1 MHSVLE
7 NSNIGPT
14 DSLNCVRLQDKFPQ
28 NSFSKVS
35 TIYPSIG
42 SGGTPYIPGGE
53 RVIAKRGHT
62 EDPLYQRRLL
72 QPPVSCTQ
80 KGRIYASGDRLKFF
94 KQVHC
99 KRAFPD
105 GEPQLPKDVAFT
117 RGFYDKY
124 RFKRR
129 LPFCSGS
136 RVFPKVP
143 SLHLE
148 GNMLP
153 VQSSSIRPLF
163 GPQNFYE
170 SFKTCCRIPEEEGHS
185 SPYIPG
191 RLSSFGC
198 NSGGSCGEYSA
209 GSDSASVPRFY
220 NKSQEIVTG
229 SNTSDNLSWFPSRLN
244 VHDDIAPGRQGQQN
258 SRLLSPSARFSK
270 YHIAKPSKFS
280 RPIRVFETSHMA
292 SSTSLSSLTVRS
304 DKGPTNE
311 PGVLRRCDCPVTERQ
326 SRTCLVVE
334 THPQCKR
341 QSRASS
347 SSGNGH
353 HDRRLQEGLG
363 CGASVPSD
371 QWEVVT
377 KRVSPTHQLSRAK
390 GIFFGSENLSQR
402 QVSRNRV
409 SAVRQHHRHSLHQ
422 QQRGYTLAP
431 TYDSGLR
438 DVGLVSDKRHLC
450 DSFSHPRK
458 RQRLCGQGVQRI
470 QGHERVE
477 AGPNSYSAFF
487 AELSDG
493 SVCESS
499 NQPTRRLHQLEA
511 RSGSHSHRRLYDK
524 LGSSTGLCFPP
535 LQSDIQDP
543 DESNN
548 RPNGTNSCCSSL
560 ASPALVAG
568 SSETSN
574 ISASVATD
582 QSNPLNGPDQPEP
595 SSSNVPSPSLGRV
608 SHLYQ
613 RFQAEGIPTNVAD
626 LLIAATRTSTHK
638 TYESSWNRWCRWCS
652 RRKVDPLSSSI
663 SDILIFL
670 TEVFNEGLAYRS
682 LNVLRSALSSTHP
695 KIDGFSVGQHPY
707 VTRLLKGALN
717 KRPPKPRYSHTWNV
731 DVMINYIISLGKN
744 STLSLKTISMK
755 LVTLFALTCPER
767 ISALA
772 SLDLRHCHVLPE
784 GVSFA
789 LTVPRKTGSSD
800 KPAEAFF
807 ACFDQD
813 KKLCPVECFRQYL
826 KLSRDVRP
834 VIPSSLPDKLFIS
847 FRRPHKPVTSTTLG
861 RWLRTFMSAAGIDS
875 QIFKA
880 HSVRGASTTAAANA
894 FVPLSTIM
902 SMADWSS
909 ASTFRTFYYKPL
921 FNSAFAAGVL
931 SAK

>member
-28 NSFSKVS
+28 NSISKVS
-35 TIYPSIG
+35 SFYPSIG
-42 SGGTPYIPGGE
+42 SGGTPNIPGGE

-62 EDPLYQRRLL
+62 EYPIYQRRLL

-80 KGRIYASGDRLKFF
+80 KGRIYASGDRPKFF
-94 KQVHC
+94 EQVYC
-99 KRAFPD
+99 KRALPD
-105 GEPQLPKDVAFT
+105 GKLQLPKVVAFT
-117 RGFYDKY
+117 RRFYDKY
-124 RFKRR
+124 RFKRCLSFR
-129 LPFCSGS
+129 PGS
-136 RVFPKVP
+136 RVFSKVP
-143 SLHLE
+143 SVHLE
-148 GNMLP
+148 GNVLP
-153 VQSSSIRPLF
+153 VQSSPIRPLF

-170 SFKTCCRIPEEEGHS
+170 SFKTGCRIPEEKGHS

-198 NSGGSCGEYSA
+198 NSGGSCKEYSA
-209 GSDSASVPRFY
+209 GSDAPSVPRFY
-220 NKSQEIVTG
+220 NKPQEIITDP
-229 SNTSDNLSWFPSRLN
+229 NTSDNLSGFPNRLS
-244 VHDDIAPGRQGQQN
+244 VHEDITSGRKGQQN
-258 SRLLSPSARFSK
+258 SGLLSPSARFSK
-270 YHIAKPSKFS
+270 YHVAKPSKFT
-280 RPIRVFETSHMA
+280 RPVGVFETSHLA
-292 SSTSLSSLTVRS
+292 SPTTLSSLAVRS

-311 PGVLRRCDCPVTERQ
+311 PEVLRRFDCPVTGCQ
-326 SRTCLVVE
+326 SRTCLVAG
-334 THPQCKR
+334 THPQCQR
-341 QSRASS
+341 QSRSS
-347 SSGNGH
+347 SSAGYDHN
-353 HDRRLQEGLG
+353 DRRLQEGLG
-363 CGASVPSD
+363 CSASVPSD
-371 QWEVVT
+371 QWQMVT
-377 KRVSPTHQLSRAK
+377 KRIPPTHQLSRAK
-390 GIFFGSENLSQR
+390 GILFGFENLSQR
-402 QVSRNRV
+402 QVSRDRI
-409 SAVRQHHRHSLHQ
+409 SAVRQHDRHRLHQ
-422 QQRGYTLAP
+422 QQRGYTLSP

-438 DVGLVSDKRHLC
+438 DVGLVSGKRHLC

-477 AGPNSYSAFF
+477 VGPNSHSAFS

-499 NQPTRRLHQLEA
+499 NQPTRGLHQLEA
-511 RSGSHSHRRLYDK
+511 RSGSHPHRRLYDK
-524 LGSSTGLCFPP
+524 LGSSTGLCLPP
-535 LQSDIQDP
+535 LQPDIQNLDESDI
-543 DESNN
+543 
-548 RPNGTNSCCSSL
+548 RPNRSNSRGSSL
-560 ASPALVAG
+560 ASPALVA
-568 SSETSN
+568 SSFETSN
-574 ISASVATD
+574 ISASVATE
-582 QSNPLNGPDQPEP
+582 QSNPPNGPVLPEP

-626 LLIAATRTSTHK
+626 LLIAATRASTHK

-652 RRKVDPLSSSI
+652 GRKIDPLSSSI
-663 SDILIFL
+663 GDILIFL

-731 DVMINYIISLGKN
+731 DVMIKYMISLGKN
-744 STLSLKTISMK
+744 NTLCLKTISMK

-772 SLDLRHCHVLPE
+772 SLDLRHCNVLPE
-784 GVSFA
+784 GVSFT
-789 LTVPRKTGSSD
+789 LTVPRKTGSAD

-807 ACFDQD
+807 AYFDKD

-826 KLSRDVRP
+826 KLSRSVRP

-909 ASTFRTFYYKPL
+909 DSTFRTFYYKPL
-921 FNSAFAAGVL
+921 FNSDFATGVL

>member
-1 MHSVLE
+1 MSWRTLTSDPQILSIVSGYKISFLKTPFQKSPPFTQASGQE
-7 NSNIGPT
+7 ALLISQEVNELLQKGAIQKTPYTRDGFYSRLFLVPKKGGSMRPVI
-14 DSLNCVRLQDKFPQ
+14 DLSSLNKFIVNEHFQMENLSCLKTLLLPGDFMTNIDLKDAYLSVPVHVSSRKFLRFIWKGTCYQFKALPFGLCSAPRIFTKVLKPVAAFLRRKAIRVLIYLDDFLLLAATVEEAVENTQLVVTLLQSLGFTINLKKSLLVPTQVITFLGFQVDSMCMMISLPADKA
-28 NSFSKVS
+28 NK
-35 TIYPSIG
+35 IL
-42 SGGTPYIPGGE
+42 
-53 RVIAKRGHT
+53 
-62 EDPLYQRRLL
+62 DCCRRLL
-72 QPPVSCTQ
+72 VSQSITL
-80 KGRIYASGDRLKFF
+80 RNLASFLGLLESSRPAIW
-94 KQVHC
+94 
-99 KRAFPD
+99 RAPLHFRHLQSD
-105 GEPQLPKDVAFT
+105 LI
-117 RGFYDKY
+117 RGLQMNQESYDA
-124 RFKRR
+124 
-129 LPFCSGS
+129 
-136 RVFPKVP
+136 V
-143 SLHLE
+143 
-148 GNMLP
+148 
-153 VQSSSIRPLF
+153 
-163 GPQNFYE
+163 
-170 SFKTCCRIPEEEGHS
+170 
-185 SPYIPG
+185 
-191 RLSSFGC
+191 
-198 NSGGSCGEYSA
+198 
-209 GSDSASVPRFY
+209 
-220 NKSQEIVTG
+220 
-229 SNTSDNLSWFPSRLN
+229 
-244 VHDDIAPGRQGQQN
+244 IA
-258 SRLLSPSARFSK
+258 LSPSARVELAWWLKHTLNVNGSPVHLPPPEMVITTDASK
-270 YHIAKPSKFS
+270 RGWGAVHQSLQTNGRWSQKESLQHINYLELKASFLALKTFLKGKS
-280 RPIRVFETSHMA
+280 RVTVSLQLDNTTAIAYINNKGGTRSPQLMTLALEMWDWCQTRDIFVIASHI
-292 SSTSLSSLTVRS
+292 
-304 DKGPTNE
+304 
-311 PGVLRRCDCPVTERQ
+311 PGRD
-326 SRTCLVVE
+326 
-334 THPQCKR
+334 
-341 QSRASS
+341 
-347 SSGNGH
+347 N
-353 HDRRLQEGLG
+353 
-363 CGASVPSD
+363 
-371 QWEVVT
+371 
-377 KRVSPTHQLSRAK
+377 
-390 GIFFGSENLSQR
+390 
-402 QVSRNRV
+402 V
-409 SAVRQHHRHSLHQ
+409 SADKESREFKDMSEWKLDPTVIQPFLLNCQTDLFASRLTNQLADYISWRPDPGAIHTDAFTINWAPL
-422 QQRGYTLAP
+422 RGYA
-431 TYDSGLR
+431 
-438 DVGLVSDKRHLC
+438 
-450 DSFSHPRK
+450 
-458 RQRLCGQGVQRI
+458 
-470 QGHERVE
+470 
-477 AGPNSYSAFF
+477 
-487 AELSDG
+487 
-493 SVCESS
+493 
-499 NQPTRRLHQLEA
+499 
-511 RSGSHSHRRLYDK
+511 
-524 LGSSTGLCFPP
+524 FPP

-560 ASPALVAG
+560 ANPALVAG

-613 RFQAEGIPTNVAD
+613 RFQAEGIPTSVAD

-834 VIPSSLPDKLFIS
+834 VIPCSLPDKLFIS

>member
-1 MHSVLE
+1 MSWRTLTSDPQILSIVSGYKISFLKTPFQKSPPFTQASGQE
-7 NSNIGPT
+7 ALLISQEVNELLQKGAIQKTPYTRDGFYSRLFLVPKKGGSMRPVI
-14 DSLNCVRLQDKFPQ
+14 DLSSLNKFIVNEHFQMENLSCLKTLLLPGDFMTNIDLKDAYLSVPVHVSSRKFLRFIWKGTCYQFKALPFGLCSAPRIFTKVLKPVAAFLRRKAIRVLIYLDDFLLLAATVEEAVENTQLVVTLLQSLGFTINLKKSLLVPTQVITFLGFQVDSMCMMISLPADKA
-28 NSFSKVS
+28 NK
-35 TIYPSIG
+35 IL
-42 SGGTPYIPGGE
+42 
-53 RVIAKRGHT
+53 
-62 EDPLYQRRLL
+62 DCCRRLL
-72 QPPVSCTQ
+72 VSQSITL
-80 KGRIYASGDRLKFF
+80 RNLASFLGLLESSRPAIW
-94 KQVHC
+94 
-99 KRAFPD
+99 RAPLHFRHLQSD
-105 GEPQLPKDVAFT
+105 LI
-117 RGFYDKY
+117 RGLQMNQESYDA
-124 RFKRR
+124 
-129 LPFCSGS
+129 
-136 RVFPKVP
+136 V
-143 SLHLE
+143 
-148 GNMLP
+148 
-153 VQSSSIRPLF
+153 
-163 GPQNFYE
+163 
-170 SFKTCCRIPEEEGHS
+170 
-185 SPYIPG
+185 
-191 RLSSFGC
+191 
-198 NSGGSCGEYSA
+198 
-209 GSDSASVPRFY
+209 
-220 NKSQEIVTG
+220 
-229 SNTSDNLSWFPSRLN
+229 
-244 VHDDIAPGRQGQQN
+244 IA
-258 SRLLSPSARFSK
+258 LSPSARVELAWWLKHTLNVNGSPVHLPPPEMVITTDASK
-270 YHIAKPSKFS
+270 KGWGAVHQSLQTNGRWSQKESLQHINYLELKASFLALQTFLKGKS
-280 RPIRVFETSHMA
+280 RVTVSLQLDNTTAIAYINNKGGTRSPQLMTLALEMWDWCQTRDIFVIASHI
-292 SSTSLSSLTVRS
+292 
-304 DKGPTNE
+304 
-311 PGVLRRCDCPVTERQ
+311 PGRD
-326 SRTCLVVE
+326 
-334 THPQCKR
+334 
-341 QSRASS
+341 
-347 SSGNGH
+347 N
-353 HDRRLQEGLG
+353 
-363 CGASVPSD
+363 
-371 QWEVVT
+371 
-377 KRVSPTHQLSRAK
+377 
-390 GIFFGSENLSQR
+390 
-402 QVSRNRV
+402 V
-409 SAVRQHHRHSLHQ
+409 SADKESREFKDMSEWKLD
-422 QQRGYTLAP
+422 P
-431 TYDSGLR
+431 T
-438 DVGLVSDKRHLC
+438 V
-450 DSFSHPRK
+450 
-458 RQRLCGQGVQRI
+458 I
-470 QGHERVE
+470 Q
-477 AGPNSYSAFF
+477 PFF

-847 FRRPHKPVTSTTLG
+847 FRRPHKPVTSTT
-861 RWLRTFMSAAGIDS
+861 FMSAAGNRQS
-875 QIFKA
+875 NF
-880 HSVRGASTTAAANA
+880 
-894 FVPLSTIM
+894 
-902 SMADWSS
+902 
-909 ASTFRTFYYKPL
+909 
-921 FNSAFAAGVL
+921 
-931 SAK
+931 